1 VQFLRLISEISLP
14 LLKNTSKMKIKITTF
29 LLLFFSITTFAQRIS
44 DSVIETEGNI
54 QDLVQNEVTGVIV
67 IKVGSTIQGISSE
80 TKQQIWKL
88 TKDDFGA
95 TSAIDFLSDPEAGKF
110 FKDKKELT
118 SVASSPYVEAYV
130 NSKYMIINTETG
142 KIVYNSSK
150 ESFLVYQS
158 DFIPE
163 SDEYLLTLKKGADM
177 TIALLDLKTGTLKW
191 NSTVSSGKTLLG
203 SLIRDAMIVNSNVA
217 KINGETIYYLLYG
230 KLYSFNKISGKL
242 NWVGKEDYTKFFP
255 TQNDKNIVVVNSK
268 GLMSA
273 KEYLNVLNTETGK
286 SIWEELIK
294 TKRVVYLED
303 WGTKLL
309 IAHYGGFNFF
319 DLKTGEKIWKKD
331 ARGDGL
337 KRVIPIDQDFL
348 YVAENEMMLINKNG
362 EKLWKSFIEIADE
375 KEDPIYYLG
384 KVGEKVMYLT
394 GTYGNMV
401 DYKSGRKLWKRN
413 IRFNS
418 GRPVLPTFDEASQSY
433 LVYNDEKL
441 YKFNPSI
448 DDKPEPFAEVNIK
461 REKELNGIELF
472 PWGVVLSGPIEVM
485 GVAMDGK
492 VKYHKTYTQP
502 GEGNRML
509 VKGLASLGSFALGAN
524 AVKNYVE
531 GGEITM
537 TYRDE
542 AGNDREAV
550 LRKEDKS
557 KTAMGDIS
565 AIGSVALGQL
575 AAKYGSRFNAM
586 KQNRDFSYI
595 YAKDETAGKVLVKVR
610 KADGVEV
617 DKLIFKN
624 DRPVYEVDPATQNIF
639 YIYEN
644 KLMIFDAKK

>member
-1 VQFLRLISEISLP
+1 
-14 LLKNTSKMKIKITTF
+14 MKIKITAF
-29 LLLFFSITTFAQRIS
+29 MLLFFSISSTFAQRNF

-54 QDLVQNEVTGVIV
+54 QDLVQNDITGVIV
-67 IKVGSTIQGISSE
+67 IKVGSTLQGINAE
-80 TKQQIWKL
+80 TKQQVWKL

-95 TSAIDFLSDPEAGKF
+95 TSMSDILKDPEFGAI
-110 FKDKKELT
+110 FKEKKELT
-118 SVASSPYVEAYV
+118 SIPNSPYIEAFV

-150 ESFLVYQS
+150 EAFFVFQS

-163 SDEYLLTLKKGADM
+163 SDEYLLTLKTGANM
-177 TIALLDLKTGTLKW
+177 SIALLDMKTGALKW
-191 NSTVSSGKTLLG
+191 NSAVDKAK
-203 SLIRDAMIVNSNVA
+203 LINISFKESANTNIA

-230 KLYSFNKISGKL
+230 KLYSFNKNSGKL
-242 NWVGKEDYTKFFP
+242 NWTSEEVYSRFFP

-268 GLMSA
+268 GLLGA

-286 SIWEELIK
+286 SIWQESIK

-413 IRFNS
+413 IKFNEK
-418 GRPVLPTFDEASQSY
+418 RPVLPTFDEASQSY

-441 YKFNPSI
+441 YKFNPTI
-448 DDKPEPFAEVNIK
+448 DDKPDAFAEVNIK

-472 PWGVVLSGPIEVM
+472 PWGVVLSGPVEVM
-485 GVAMDGK
+485 GVGMDGK
-492 VKYHKTYTQP
+492 EKYHRVYTQP

-509 VKGLASLGSFALGAN
+509 IKGLAGVGSFALGVNTA
-524 AVKNYVE
+524 AAGIQGSE
-531 GGEITM
+531 WTM

-542 AGNDREAV
+542 NGVARQSVVKSADNAKLAESAV
-550 LRKEDKS
+550 S
-557 KTAMGDIS
+557 GVGS
-565 AIGSVALGQL
+565 AALGQL
-575 AAKYGSRFNAM
+575 ASRYGSRFNAM

-595 YAKDETAGKVLVKVR
+595 YAKDEVAGKVLVKVR
-610 KADGVEV
+610 KVDGVEV

-624 DRPVYEVDPATQNIF
+624 DRPVYEIDPATQNIF